1 MAEIIDPLK
10 MLQDDL
16 KRINKTVNP
25 EQKEMVLP
33 MFEALQKKGAVFVGQ
48 GPTGMGKTYVIGAV
62 TKALVKQGKKVCI
75 AVPSYVHLR
84 DVMGKHFDDLNI
96 PYVKIRGL
104 SALEENEGC
113 PLKGGV
119 RPSPIFCNDP
129 TSDRCKDQD
138 CIVRKELVD
147 MEKADVVLM
156 VFHKLLSNPSLL
168 NKFDV
173 IIFDESHG
181 LEPTVRNARMLKL
194 RKEDLETIANMSP
207 ENQRTLKTLIS
218 QFDYLSRRG
227 KQDIPAMF
235 VEREMFDPIKDIIP
249 EIEGK
254 IRETEEKSKVCD
266 DKVLSAYYSL
276 KRAVDALDRLEQYRF
291 VYNNE
296 AILGIPLSVTFAQFR
311 PKKAGKETSIA
322 LISATIE
329 SPRFHANDAG
339 FPYHTL
345 APPIQVESARMVKS
359 RFSNRPIFGLV
370 DGPILRIDTQFP
382 DSYKSAR
389 TEANK
394 IISSTLPLVNHP
406 ALILCRNSEDAKSI
420 HAYLKDEKSIQ
431 ERLYLFDKEDI
442 AMEVDEIESKLNEK
456 IDAGQDIVVTTASS
470 RLWEGVNLKRLRL
483 LIVDALP
490 YPASQPYD
498 HFEKGTWSSWRTSR
512 TFRFMIRRIQQGIGR
527 LVRTDDDPWGMVVV
541 IDGRFN
547 AQWNTIKSVLPIYM
561 TSPDIMKFVTRNQL
575 SQEIME
581 TVKKF
586 EKPINITA
594 K

>member
-1 MAEIIDPLK
+1 
-10 MLQDDL
+10 
-16 KRINKTVNP
+16 
-25 EQKEMVLP
+25 
-33 MFEALQKKGAVFVGQ
+33 
-48 GPTGMGKTYVIGAV
+48 
-62 TKALVKQGKKVCI
+62 
-75 AVPSYVHLR
+75 
-84 DVMGKHFDDLNI
+84 
-96 PYVKIRGL
+96 
-104 SALEENEGC
+104 
-113 PLKGGV
+113 
-119 RPSPIFCNDP
+119 
-129 TSDRCKDQD
+129 
-138 CIVRKELVD
+138 
-147 MEKADVVLM
+147 
-156 VFHKLLSNPSLL
+156 
-168 NKFDV
+168 
-173 IIFDESHG
+173 
-181 LEPTVRNARMLKL
+181 
-194 RKEDLETIANMSP
+194 
-207 ENQRTLKTLIS
+207 
-218 QFDYLSRRG
+218 
-227 KQDIPAMF
+227 MF